1 MGGHLIFELSR
12 GWGRKSSLRKG
23 LALGF
28 WKRKWI
34 YPGKHMGKG
43 DIGIFCRPVLEQE
56 ARPTLEVWNGPV
68 TPGPWFKPQ
77 PPNALATG

>member
-1 MGGHLIFELSR
+1 MGS
-12 GWGRKSSLRKG
+12 
-23 LALGF
+23 
-28 WKRKWI
+28 
-34 YPGKHMGKG
+34 G

-56 ARPTLEVWNGPV
+56 ARPELEVWNDPV